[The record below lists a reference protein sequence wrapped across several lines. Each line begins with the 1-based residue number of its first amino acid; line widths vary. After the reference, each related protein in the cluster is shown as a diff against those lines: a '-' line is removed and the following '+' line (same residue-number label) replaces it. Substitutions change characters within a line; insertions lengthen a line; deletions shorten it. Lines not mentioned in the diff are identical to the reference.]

1 MKRSHT
7 TIIYE
12 IKNNSTKG
20 KYDPEKAN
28 HKSYV
33 KRHKSS
39 FRSSKII
46 RNKDLREFIET
57 KLCDNQSPEAISG
70 RLKYQEKN
78 LAYVSKNTIYDFL
91 DSAYGKLIKKKRKK
105 LKYRKKRTKVS
116 KLKDRKFIDKRPKI
130 VENRERVG
138 DVEGDFI
145 VSGKNGKGYLL
156 VLIDRKT
163 RYVFIEQILE
173 VTIDNVHEKLLK
185 IKKEFSEMKTL
196 TLDNDILFRMH
207 KTLEKI
213 LKIPIYFC
221 HPYHSW
227 EKGSVENINK
237 YIRKYIPKGS
247 DISKY
252 DEEYIKAVQDK
263 CNERFMKCL
272 DYLSP
277 AESLGKEK
285 QRLSVVEKK

>member
-1 MKRSHT
+1 M
-7 TIIYE
+7 
-12 IKNNSTKG
+12 N
-20 KYDPEKAN
+20 
-28 HKSYV
+28 
-33 KRHKSS
+33 
-39 FRSSKII
+39 
-46 RNKDLREFIET
+46 
-57 KLCDNQSPEAISG
+57 
-70 RLKYQEKN
+70 
-78 LAYVSKNTIYDFL
+78 
-91 DSAYGKLIKKKRKK
+91 
-105 LKYRKKRTKVS
+105 

-130 VENRERVG
+130 VEKRKRVG
-138 DVEGDFI
+138 DAEGDFI
-145 VSGKNGKGYLL
+145 VSGKSGKGYLL

-173 VTIDNVHEKLLK
+173 VTIDNVHERLLK
-185 IKKEFSEMKTL
+185 IKKEFPEMKTL

-213 LKIPIYFC
+213 LEIPIYFC

-227 EKGSVENINK
+227 EKGSVENVNK
-237 YIRKYIPKGS
+237 YIRKYISKGS

-277 AESLGKEK
+277 AESLEKEK
-285 QRLSVVEKK
+285 QRLRVALEN